1 MNYRITE
8 QWKAET
14 TRGTTVEPDLL
25 SVVCPRVSM
34 TIENRTCKEVI
45 DELCRRYD
53 LSVDLLSPE
62 PAAEEQGTGE
72 CEICG
77 GPCCWEY
84 THWYEVNDL

>member
-1 MNYRITE
+1 MPE

-14 TRGTTVEPDLL
+14 TSGTAVEPDLL
-25 SVVCPRVSM
+25 DLVWPRVSM

-45 DELCRRYD
+45 ESLIAQYD
-53 LSVDLLSPE
+53 LSVDLINPE
-62 PAAEEQGTGE
+62 PTAEEQGTGE

-84 THWYEVNDL
+84 ANWHEVNDL